1 MAKEEKAKKVKRPT
15 AEKRDITN
23 VKKRMINRAFKSQVR
38 TVMKNFETALAKG
51 EPKEAEGAINQVY
64 SMMDRGVKRGV
75 FKQNKA
81 SRVKARAK
89 AKIAKLSS

>member
-23 VKKRMINRAFKSQVR
+23 EKKRMGNRMFKSQVR
-38 TVMKNFETALAKG
+38 TAIKDFEAALSTG
-51 EPKEAEGAINQVY
+51 ETKEAEGAINQVY

-81 SRVKARAK
+81 NRLKSRAK
-89 AKIAKLSS
+89 AKVAKLSS